1 VTREAD
7 LVVDLSGDMLT
18 EDYGVHV
25 TYSHYVP
32 LLRSLFIGRPYA
44 VVAQSIGPFR
54 YTRSLARLLLRR
66 AAAITTRDEISRDYL
81 VELGIP
87 AERVEWTADL
97 AFLMPPAPCERAVQ
111 MLREAGVADDGRP
124 LLGVSV
130 SRLIEEHYRSRN
142 PAAREVDFLEVMREV
157 VERAGREHGARVVLV
172 PHVTGPAWHKDDR
185 VISAELR
192 QRLRGTVEAH
202 VLTGDHRPEELKAM
216 IARCTAFLGAR
227 MHANIAA
234 LSSCVPTVALSYSHK
249 TPGIMASCGMGQ
261 FVAPIESVSVA
272 TLGDLVARTFTHR
285 DEVAAVLRERMPGMR
300 AGALQNIRLLRT
312 LASAAQTRP

>member
-1 VTREAD
+1 
-7 LVVDLSGDMLT
+7 
-18 EDYGVHV
+18 
-25 TYSHYVP
+25 
-32 LLRSLFIGRPYA
+32 
-44 VVAQSIGPFR
+44 
-54 YTRSLARLLLRR
+54 
-66 AAAITTRDEISRDYL
+66 
-81 VELGIP
+81 
-87 AERVEWTADL
+87 
-97 AFLMPPAPCERAVQ
+97 
-111 MLREAGVADDGRP
+111 
-124 LLGVSV
+124 
-130 SRLIEEHYRSRN
+130 
-142 PAAREVDFLEVMREV
+142 
-157 VERAGREHGARVVLV
+157 VLV

-185 VISAELR
+185 VISAELL